1 MTKKLGSKKMKK
13 LLLSLFVLLIILI
26 GGVWGLF
33 FTRAGN
39 EFLRPGIEALLN
51 QRLPVPV
58 RLQNFSLLPLDIT
71 LFIGKDSQ
79 IKAKGEWSLLDQS
92 LDISYDIHI
101 ARLEELE
108 PLIGQKLKGPLHT
121 WGKIFGKFKNFAVQG
136 ESDLAKSQTK
146 YNLRVQEFEAS
157 SLFANMKG
165 ARVEDLLFMANRPK
179 FATGIVDAKAAI
191 EDLELSRLKGRVQ
204 AILKGVRIDRGVM
217 RKNFGVH
224 LPKTTLR
231 GALLA
236 QMDGSHI
243 FVNGG
248 LNSNLLRFL
257 LKGKSDTKSLSTHMN
272 YDLIVKELAL
282 LRPLTKIRL
291 RGPIDAKGTITG
303 DKKAL
308 QIGGVTHMAGSSSRY
323 KLILK
328 NFKPASLQASIHKA
342 QLAKILYM
350 LTQPRY
356 ADGVIDST
364 IKLDNLDP
372 KHLQGSIITHL
383 RNGHTFSR
391 TIQKIFD
398 IEGADITFRA
408 DQKSLIHKGVVR
420 SDIDI
425 DSSIAQITSRKALYT
440 IDQGSLK
447 AKYLLTLPDLSKLR
461 FITHQKMRGTLAID
475 GEIKKDKD
483 FLLTAHS
490 DTLGGKIT
498 AKLLNDKLQA
508 HLKNIEVVQ
517 LTHMLYYPEVFDSS
531 MNADLEYNI
540 ATKKGELA
548 ARAYDGHI
556 LPNQL
561 SFLLQQMANFDIT
574 KEIYKV
580 TELNSSIEDKQILSN
595 LDMKSR
601 FTHISSH
608 KALVDLAKKYIDAKL
623 RIDIKHRPLYVK
635 LQGAL
640 DAPKISI
647 DAQSLFKER
656 AKKELQKRLKDKVP
670 KEIKG
675 LLNNLF

>member
-1 MTKKLGSKKMKK
+1 MKK
-13 LLLSLFVLLIILI
+13 LLLSLLILLIILL
-26 GGVWGLF
+26 GGVGGLF

-39 EFLRPGIEALLN
+39 ELLRPGIEALLN
-51 QRLPVPV
+51 QKLPVPV
-58 RLQNFSLLPLDIT
+58 RLQNFSLMPLDLT
-71 LFIGKDSQ
+71 LLIGKDSQ
-79 IKAKGEWSLLDQS
+79 IQAKGQWSLLDQS
-92 LDISYDIHI
+92 LDIAYDIHI

-121 WGKIFGKFKNFAVQG
+121 WGKVLGKFKDFGVRG

-146 YNLRVQEFEAS
+146 YDLKVQEFEAS
-157 SLFANMKG
+157 SLFANVKG
-165 ARVEDLLFMANRPK
+165 ARVEDLLYMANRPK
-179 FATGIVDAKAAI
+179 FAKGKIDAKATM
-191 EDLELSRLKGRVQ
+191 EDLALSHLKGRVQ
-204 AILKGVRIDRGVM
+204 AILKGVRIDRGLM
-217 RKNFGVH
+217 KKNFGVH
-224 LPKTTLR
+224 LPQTTLQ

-236 QMDGSHI
+236 KMDGSHI

-248 LNSNLLRFL
+248 INSNLLRFL
-257 LKGKSDTKSLSTHMN
+257 LKGKSDTKSLSTHMR
-272 YDLIVKELAL
+272 YDLVVKELAL
-282 LRPLTKIRL
+282 LRPLTKMRL

-308 QIGGVTHMAGSSSRY
+308 HMNGVTHIADSSSTY
-323 KLILK
+323 KMLLK

-342 QLAKILYM
+342 KLAKILYM
-350 LTQPRY
+350 LAQPRY
-356 ADGVIDST
+356 ADGLIDST
-364 IKLDNLDP
+364 IQFDNLNP
-372 KHLQGSIITHL
+372 KHLQGSILTHL

-398 IEGADITFRA
+398 IKGADITFKA
-408 DQKSLIHKGVVR
+408 DQKSLIHKGVVT
-420 SDIDI
+420 SDIDV
-425 DSSIAQITSRKALYT
+425 DSSIAQITSHKALYS
-440 IDQGSLK
+440 IDQGSLR
-447 AKYLLTLPDLSKLR
+447 AKYLLNIPDLSKLR
-461 FITHQKMRGTLAID
+461 FITNQKMRGALAID

-483 FLLTAHS
+483 FLLTAHT
-490 DTLGGKIT
+490 DTLGGKIQ

-517 LTHMLYYPEVFDSS
+517 LTHMLYYPEVFDSL
-531 MNADLEYNI
+531 MHADLEYNI
-540 ATKKGELA
+540 ATKKGALI
-548 ARAYDGHI
+548 ARAYDGRI

-574 KEIYKV
+574 KEIYKL
-580 TELNSSIEDKQILSN
+580 TELNSSIDDKQILSD

-608 KALVDLAKKYIDAKL
+608 KALVDLAKKYIEAKL

-635 LQGAL
+635 LKGAL
-640 DAPKISI
+640 EAPKISI
-647 DAQSLFKER
+647 DAKSLFKER